1 MLLKDLEVVLQIAT
15 GWNKTTVAFSLYQEK
30 IRMVEDEKE
39 PRDVEKS
46 NRRVEVTKEEGK
58 AEENK

>member
-1 MLLKDLEVVLQIAT
+1 MVLQIAIAT
-15 GWNKTTVAFSLYQEK
+15 GCNKTTVAFSLYQEK

-46 NRRVEVTKEEGK
+46 NRREWK
-58 AEENK
+58 